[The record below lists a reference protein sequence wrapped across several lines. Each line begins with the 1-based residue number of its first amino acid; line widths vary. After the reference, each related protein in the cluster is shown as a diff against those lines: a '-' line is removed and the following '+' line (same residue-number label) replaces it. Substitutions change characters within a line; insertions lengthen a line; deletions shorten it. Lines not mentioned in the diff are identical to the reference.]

1 MAVKKIEE
9 ILSHFDKRQ
18 FSPVYLLTGEENYY
32 IDLLTSKFEEEILD
46 EAERDFNLTTLYGL
60 ETNAKEICS
69 FAKQYPIMSEKRL
82 IIVKEFQQIDKKE
95 LSQLSFYV
103 EKPLAST
110 ILVLVNKNKTI
121 DKKFLDKVNKSG
133 IVFESAKL
141 YENKVIPW
149 IDKYV
154 RNKRFSIETSATSLI
169 FECLGNNLQK
179 IANEIDKMS
188 INLKEGSQ
196 ITQSD
201 VANHIG
207 VNKDYNI
214 FELQNAIGR
223 LNHTKINKIVNYL
236 LANTNENPIQAML
249 PNLFAYFVKVI
260 ITAQLKDKTNESV
273 ASAIGV
279 SPYFA
284 KDYIYA
290 SQIFP
295 LEKLYQNIEMIKD
308 YDLKTKGLGSNFDN
322 NELFKELIFK
332 LTH

>member
-32 IDLLTSKFEEEILD
+32 IDLITSKFEEEILD

-82 IIVKEFQQIDKKE
+82 IIVREFQQIDKKE

-103 EKPLAST
+103 ERPLAST

-121 DKKFLDKVNKSG
+121 DKKFSDKVNKSG

-154 RNKRFSIETSATSLI
+154 RDKRFSIETSATSLI

>member
-1 MAVKKIEE
+1 MIVKKIEE
-9 ILSHFDKRQ
+9 ILNHFNKRQ
-18 FSPVYLLTGEENYY
+18 ISPVYLLTGEENYY

-46 EAERDFNLTTLYGL
+46 EAEKDFNFTTLYGL

-82 IIVKEFQQIDKKE
+82 IVVKEFQQMDKKE
-95 LSQLSFYV
+95 LSSLSFYV
-103 EKPLAST
+103 EKPFDST
-110 ILVLVNKNKTI
+110 ILVFVNKNKTI
-121 DKKFLDKVNKSG
+121 DKKFSDKVNKSG
-133 IVFESAKL
+133 IIFESAKL

-154 RNKRFSIETSATSLI
+154 RDKGFSIENSATNLI

-188 INLKEGSQ
+188 INLKEGTQ
-196 ITQSD
+196 ITQSN

-214 FELQNAIGR
+214 FELQNAIGK
-223 LNHTKINKIVNYL
+223 LNHTKINRIVDYL
-236 LANTNENPIQAML
+236 LSNTNENPIQAML
-249 PNLFAYFVKVI
+249 PNLFAYFVKIAMVS
-260 ITAQLKDKTNESV
+260 QLKDKTNESV
-273 ASAIGV
+273 VSAIGV

-284 KDYIYA
+284 KDYIYT
-290 SQIFP
+290 SQIFS
-295 LEKLYQNIEMIKD
+295 LEKIYQNIEMIKD

>member
-1 MAVKKIEE
+1 MAVKRIEE

-32 IDLLTSKFEEEILD
+32 MDLLTSKFEEEILD

-110 ILVLVNKNKTI
+110 ILVFVNKNKTI
-121 DKKFLDKVNKSG
+121 DKKFSDKVNKSG
-133 IVFESAKL
+133 IIFESAKL
-141 YENKVIPW
+141 SENKVIPW

-154 RNKRFSIETSATSLI
+154 RDKRFSIENSATGLI
-169 FECLGNNLQK
+169 FEYLGNNLQK

-188 INLKEGSQ
+188 INLKEGTQ

-214 FELQNAIGR
+214 FELQNAIGK
-223 LNHTKINKIVNYL
+223 LNHTKINRIVDYL
-236 LANTNENPIQAML
+236 LSNTNENPIQAML
-249 PNLFAYFVKVI
+249 PNLFAYFVKIAIVS
-260 ITAQLKDKTNESV
+260 QLKDKTNESV
-273 ASAIGV
+273 VSAIGV

-290 SQIFP
+290 SQIFS
-295 LEKLYQNIEMIKD
+295 LEKIEVPVG
-308 YDLKTKGLGSNFDN
+308 LKSVKFAFSPT
-322 NELFKELIFK
+322 LIS
-332 LTH
+332 LV

>member
-1 MAVKKIEE
+1 MIIKKIEE
-9 ILSHFDKRQ
+9 ILKHFDNKQ
-18 FSPVYLLTGEENYY
+18 FSPAYLLSGEENYY
-32 IDLLTSKFEEEILD
+32 IDLLTSKFENEILD
-46 EAERDFNLTTLYGL
+46 ESERDFNLTTLYGL

-69 FAKQYPIMSEKRL
+69 FAKQYPMMSEKR
-82 IIVKEFQQIDKKE
+82 IVIVKEFQQIDKKE
-95 LSQLSFYV
+95 LSPLSVYI
-103 EKPLAST
+103 EKPLPST
-110 ILVLVNKNKTI
+110 ILVLVNKNKSI

-133 IVFESAKL
+133 TVFESAKL
-141 YENKVIPW
+141 YDNKVIPW
-149 IDKYV
+149 IENYV
-154 RNKRFSIETSATSLI
+154 RSKNFKIDVSATNLI
-169 FECLGNNLQK
+169 FEYLGNNLQK

-188 INLKEGSQ
+188 LNLVAGSQ
-196 ITQSD
+196 IMLND

-214 FELQNAIGR
+214 FELQNAIGQ
-223 LNHTKINKIVNYL
+223 LQYTKINKIVNHL

-249 PNLFAYFVKVI
+249 PNLFAYFVKLGIV
-260 ITAQLKDKTNESV
+260 AQLKDKSNESI

-290 SQIFP
+290 ISVFP
-295 LEKLYQNIEMIKD
+295 LEKIYQNIELIKD

>member
-154 RNKRFSIETSATSLI
+154 RDKRFSIETSATSLI

>member
-1 MAVKKIEE
+1 M
-9 ILSHFDKRQ
+9 
-18 FSPVYLLTGEENYY
+18 
-32 IDLLTSKFEEEILD
+32 LTSKFEEEILD

-103 EKPLAST
+103 ERPLAST

-121 DKKFLDKVNKSG
+121 DKKFSDKVNKSG

-154 RNKRFSIETSATSLI
+154 RDKRFSIETSATSLI

>member
-32 IDLLTSKFEEEILD
+32 IDLITSKFEEEILD

-103 EKPLAST
+103 ERPLAST

-121 DKKFLDKVNKSG
+121 DKKFSDKVNKSG

-154 RNKRFSIETSATSLI
+154 RDKRFSIETSATSLI

-308 YDLKTKGLGSNFDN
+308 YDLKTKGLGSNFGN

>member
-103 EKPLAST
+103 ERPLAST

-121 DKKFLDKVNKSG
+121 DKKFSDKVNKSG

-154 RNKRFSIETSATSLI
+154 RDKRFSIETSATSLI

-308 YDLKTKGLGSNFDN
+308 YDLKIKGLGSNFDN

>member
-1 MAVKKIEE
+1 MIVKKIEE
-9 ILSHFDKRQ
+9 ILNHFNKRQ

-46 EAERDFNLTTLYGL
+46 EAERDFNFTTLYGL

-69 FAKQYPIMSEKRL
+69 FAKQYPMMSEKRL
-82 IIVKEFQQIDKKE
+82 IVVKEFQQMDKKE
-95 LSQLSFYV
+95 LSSLSFYV
-103 EKPLAST
+103 EKPLDST

-121 DKKFLDKVNKSG
+121 DKKFSDKVNKSG
-133 IVFESAKL
+133 IIFESAKL

-154 RNKRFSIETSATSLI
+154 RDKGFSIENSATNLI

-188 INLKEGSQ
+188 INLKEGTQ

-214 FELQNAIGR
+214 FELQNAIGK
-223 LNHTKINKIVNYL
+223 LNHTKINRIVDYL
-236 LANTNENPIQAML
+236 LSNTNENPIQAML
-249 PNLFAYFVKVI
+249 PNLFAYFVKIAMVS
-260 ITAQLKDKTNESV
+260 QLKDKTNESV
-273 ASAIGV
+273 VSAIGV

-290 SQIFP
+290 SQIFS
-295 LEKLYQNIEMIKD
+295 LEKIYQNIEIIKD

>member
-32 IDLLTSKFEEEILD
+32 IDLITSKFEEEILD

-103 EKPLAST
+103 ERPLAST

-121 DKKFLDKVNKSG
+121 DKKFSDKVNKSG

-154 RNKRFSIETSATSLI
+154 RDKRFSIETSATSLI

-273 ASAIGV
+273 SSAIGV